1 VKKVGD
7 WWLPETDHHFVGDL
21 SQYQMAAYQSAMK
34 NVKKVGT
41 AIDVGA
47 HVGIYS
53 ARMAAHFD
61 TVFAFEP
68 DSANYACL
76 VHNTQG
82 LGVQQGERKLQSVI
96 PIYGAAG
103 AQRGFGFVRVDSLAN
118 TGARGFEVG
127 NAGRVPMYAIDEF
140 KYTLLGLVK
149 IDTEGFEHRVLVGA
163 METLK
168 QHKPVLIIERPKED
182 SINVLRLLNYKLV
195 DVVNKDSIF
204 VEKSQ

>member
-21 SQYQMAAYQSAMK
+21 SQYQMAAYQSALK
-34 NVKKVGT
+34 HVKKVGT

-53 ARMAAHFD
+53 ARMSIHFD
-61 TVFAFEP
+61 TVLAFEP
-68 DSANYACL
+68 DSANYPCL
-76 VHNTQG
+76 VRNTQWI
-82 LGVQQGERKLQSVI
+82 GVKQGHRRIQSII

-103 AQRGFGFVRVDSLAN
+103 AQRGVGSVRVDAIAN
-118 TGARGFEVG
+118 TGARGFEVDG
-127 NAGRVPMYAIDEF
+127 HGRVPMYAIDEF
-140 KYTLLGLVK
+140 PYTLLGLVK

-163 METLK
+163 MHTLN

-182 SINVLRLLNYKLV
+182 SINVLRRLNYKLV